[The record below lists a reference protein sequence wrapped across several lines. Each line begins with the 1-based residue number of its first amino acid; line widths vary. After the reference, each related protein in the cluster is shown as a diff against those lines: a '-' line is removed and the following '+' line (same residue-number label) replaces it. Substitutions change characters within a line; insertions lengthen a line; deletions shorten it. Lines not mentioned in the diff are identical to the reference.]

1 MLRQTFVRELF
12 GEGDILTVT
21 WRSEGVI
28 HMEIWGRGAF
38 PGRGNSTYKGP
49 GIMPCMLEEQQG
61 GWCGWSRVSK
71 GEKGRREGQGGGG
84 EGLAGSCGLQEN
96 LGFYPEGDGSPEVL

>member
-1 MLRQTFVRELF
+1 M
-12 GEGDILTVT
+12 
-21 WRSEGVI
+21 
-28 HMEIWGRGAF
+28 
-38 PGRGNSTYKGP
+38 
-49 GIMPCMLEEQQG
+49 
-61 GWCGWSRVSK
+61 SK